1 MSICFCMAI
10 TRQRLTALHTTL
22 THSSP
27 AAAIAAIFHLRF
39 PFLTGWFSAPGHD
52 SSESS
57 AFGISSASGRSSV
70 STGTPN
76 SLLSS
81 IKLSIVGTA

>member
-1 MSICFCMAI
+1 MTI
-10 TRQRLTALHTTL
+10 TRHRLTALHTTL

-39 PFLTGWFSAPGHD
+39 TFFTDWLPFSVGISAV
-52 SSESS
+52 SSVL
-57 AFGISSASGRSSV
+57 GTSSASGRSSV

>member
-1 MSICFCMAI
+1 MSICFCMAS
-10 TRQRLTALHTTL
+10 TRHRLTALHTTL

-39 PFLTGWFSAPGHD
+39 SFLTGWFSAPGHD

-57 AFGISSASGRSSV
+57 AFGISSASGRSNV

>member
-1 MSICFCMAI
+1 MAI

-27 AAAIAAIFHLRF
+27 AAAIAVIFHLRF

-52 SSESS
+52 SS
-57 AFGISSASGRSSV
+57 
-70 STGTPN
+70 
-76 SLLSS
+76 
-81 IKLSIVGTA
+81 